1 MKCSIYLQRF
11 IYVVVRRIETVSY
24 TKCTKSAVIR
34 QKNTRNQRI
43 AKLSVKYYIG
53 QLFNR

>member
-1 MKCSIYLQRF
+1 MTKNSIYSQRF

-24 TKCTKSAVIR
+24 TKSAVIYDT
-34 QKNTRNQRI
+34 KHSKSAGI
-43 AKLSVKYYIG
+43 ANLSVKYYIG